1 MKQSEKNSTDI
12 NRKFVVTQLDDALEK
27 CERKGIPLGT
37 VVETIIS
44 FGVTLAITSKT
55 TEDAAKLLE
64 VMALA
69 IRRGEITP
77 PPSAPPSNRPA

>member
-1 MKQSEKNSTDI
+1 MDSTEI
-12 NRKFVVTQLDDALEK
+12 NRKFVVRQLDDGLKK
-27 CERKGIPLGT
+27 CERKGIPLET

-55 TEDAAKLLE
+55 PEDAAKLLE

-69 IRRGEITP
+69 IRRGAITSP
-77 PPSAPPSNRPA
+77 EH